1 MLRQTHRAYAL
12 LLIAADTV
20 ATAGAWIAA
29 YGVRMSGWVMPVTKG
44 IPPFEVYLY
53 SLGLCLPITWFAFR
67 ASNLYRARPESSALA
82 QLPRVLRAT
91 LLATGVLVVFMF
103 FTQVFDYSRGVVAI
117 FAAMQPVLVV
127 AGRVVAQ
134 RVAAY
139 LRERGLG
146 VRRALIVGCGA
157 TAQKLVDALRRRP
170 ALGIE
175 PVGYVDHRAE
185 RHHHTPRG
193 LEVFGGLSALPSLI
207 EEKRIDEVFLALHP
221 RDWDRTEEVLDSLA
235 EEVVDVRVVSSLSG
249 IDTLR
254 ATSGNLDGLPIVSL
268 RDTPLRGI
276 NVVLKRLLD
285 IAFSG
290 LVLILLSPLFLL
302 VAIAVK
308 LTSKGPV
315 FYRQERMGLD
325 GQTFGML
332 KFRSM
337 RVDAEKESGAVW
349 AKKDDPR
356 RTPIGTF
363 LRKSSI
369 DELPQFWNVLVGQ
382 MSVVG
387 PRPERP
393 VFIDQFRKTIPR
405 YHLRH
410 KMKAGITGWAQVNG
424 LRGDTSLRKRIQYDL
439 YYIRKWSF
447 GFDLWIMFLT
457 VFRGMI
463 AKNAY

>member
-1 MLRQTHRAYAL
+1 MENR
-12 LLIAADTV
+12 
-20 ATAGAWIAA
+20 
-29 YGVRMSGWVMPVTKG
+29 
-44 IPPFEVYLY
+44 
-53 SLGLCLPITWFAFR
+53 
-67 ASNLYRARPESSALA
+67 ES
-82 QLPRVLRAT
+82 
-91 LLATGVLVVFMF
+91 
-103 FTQVFDYSRGVVAI
+103 
-117 FAAMQPVLVV
+117 
-127 AGRVVAQ
+127 
-134 RVAAY
+134 
-139 LRERGLG
+139 
-146 VRRALIVGCGA
+146 
-157 TAQKLVDALRRRP
+157 
-170 ALGIE
+170 
-175 PVGYVDHRAE
+175 
-185 RHHHTPRG
+185 RHTHTPRG
-193 LEVFGGLSALPSLI
+193 LEVFGGLSSLPTLI
-207 EEKRIDEVFLALHP
+207 REKQIDEVFLALHP

-276 NVVLKRLLD
+276 NVGLKRALD
-285 IAFSG
+285 IVFSG
-290 LVLILLSPLFLL
+290 LVLLLLSPMFAL
-302 VAIAVK
+302 VALAVK
-308 LTSKGPV
+308 FTSKGPV

-325 GQTFGML
+325 GKTFGML

-369 DELPQFWNVLVGQ
+369 DELPQFWNVLTGQ

-410 KMKAGITGWAQVNG
+410 KVKAGITGWAQVNG

-439 YYIRKWSF
+439 YYSRKWSF
-447 GFDLWIMFLT
+447 GFDIWIMFLT